1 MPTERLPIDDVL
13 PRLREAL
20 RNSLSVVLSA
30 PPGAGKTTRVP
41 LALLDQTWLG
51 EHTVIMLEP
60 RRLAAR
66 RAAEYMAA
74 TLGERAGAT
83 VGYRIRGE
91 SRTSPRTRIEVVTE
105 GILGRM
111 LHQDPAL
118 PRCGAVIFD
127 EFHERSIHA
136 DLALALTLDVQ
147 AHLRPDLRIVVMSAT
162 LDGVTV
168 AALLGGAP
176 VLESGGVVH
185 PVETLYQ
192 PFAIESPV
200 EQRVTETVR
209 RALRASEGDLLVF
222 LPGRRE
228 INRVE
233 AMLQDSSFAEPVALH
248 TLYGEAAYERQRAAL
263 EPDAQG
269 RRKVILATSIA
280 ETSLTIDG
288 VRIVVDAGLTRRPV
302 FDPRR
307 GMSGLITEPVSKAAA
322 DQRRGRAGRQAPGL
336 AYRLWTEREHATLKA
351 YPEPEILSADLAGLT
366 LDLAL
371 WGSPTGEGL
380 RFMDPP
386 PAPHLSQAR
395 GLLRQLGALDKEGHL
410 TAHGRAMAD
419 IPAHPRLAHMILR
432 GQAMGAGSLACEIAA
447 LLEERDVLSG
457 ERDRDVDLHSRIA
470 ALRRGGRIDRAA
482 LQRVRAQADRLKLA
496 LGIGDEPAGH
506 EEMAGLLLSLA
517 YPERIARRYDDGSGR
532 YRLANGTAATLPRP
546 SLLAREQYLAVGE
559 VDGASTEAKIF
570 LAAPVRAEELTDTF
584 ADIVEER
591 QEIHWSDRDEVVV
604 ARTVLLLG
612 AIVLRERP
620 LHEPGDAACQ
630 AMAEGIRQMGLD
642 ALPWNRETRAF
653 VERSEWLRAT
663 GYVPPSW
670 PVLSEEALLENLDSW
685 LSPFLGGVTRRE
697 HLTGLDLAMILRACF
712 SASQLRELDRLA
724 PSHLAVP
731 GGSRVRIEYGAASQP
746 VLAVKLQE
754 LFGETDTP
762 RIAGGKVPL
771 VLHLLSPAGRPLGV
785 TGDLRSFWL
794 NTYPSLRSQMRS
806 RYPKHVWPDDP
817 LTAKPTNRTAR
828 RKRI

>member
-1 MPTERLPIDDVL
+1 MR
-13 PRLREAL
+13 A
-20 RNSLSVVLSA
+20 VLSA

-41 LALLDQTWLG
+41 LAMLDETWLG
-51 EHTVIMLEP
+51 DRTVIMLEP

-74 TLGERAGAT
+74 TLGERAGET

-91 SRTSPRTRIEVVTE
+91 SRAGPRTRIEVVTE

-136 DLALALTLDVQ
+136 DLALALTLDAQ
-147 AHLRPDLRIVVMSAT
+147 AHLRPDLRILVMSAT
-162 LDGVTV
+162 LDGVAV
-168 AALLGGAP
+168 AELLGGAP
-176 VLESGGVVH
+176 VVESRGVIH
-185 PVETLYQ
+185 PVETHYQ
-192 PFAIESPV
+192 TFRV
-200 EQRVTETVR
+200 EGPLGQRIAETVR
-209 RALRASEGDLLVF
+209 RALHASEGDVLVF

-228 INRVE
+228 INRAE
-233 AMLQDSSFAEPVALH
+233 TILQDSAFSEPVALH
-248 TLYGEAAYERQRAAL
+248 ALYGEAAYEQQRAAL
-263 EPDAQG
+263 EPDARG

-288 VRIVVDAGLTRRPV
+288 VRTVVDSGLVRRPV

-307 GMSGLITEPVSKAAA
+307 GMSGLITEPISKATA
-322 DQRRGRAGRQAPGL
+322 DQRRGRAGRQAPG
-336 AYRLWTEREHATLKA
+336 AAFRLWTEREHAALKA
-351 YPEPEILSADLAGLT
+351 YPEPEILSADLAGLA
-366 LDLAL
+366 LELAL
-371 WGSPTGEGL
+371 WGSPAGEGL
-380 RFMDPP
+380 RFLDSPP
-386 PAPHLSQAR
+386 DAHLSQAR
-395 GLLRQLGALDKEGHL
+395 GLLGQLGALDKQGRL
-410 TAHGRAMAD
+410 TEHGRAMAE

-432 GQAMGAGSLACEIAA
+432 GHAMGAGALACEMAA
-447 LLEERDVLSG
+447 LLEDRDVFSG
-457 ERDRDVDLHSRIA
+457 KRDRDVDLSSRIE

-482 LQRVRAQADRLKLA
+482 LQRVRAQANRYGMA
-496 LGIGDEPAGH
+496 LDIGEEPAGH
-506 EEMAGLLLSLA
+506 EEMAGLLLALA

-532 YRLANGTAATLPRP
+532 YRLANGTAATLPRS

-570 LAAPVRAEELTDTF
+570 LAAPVRADELTATF
-584 ADIVEER
+584 AEIVEER
-591 QEIHWSDRDEVVV
+591 SEIHWSARDEAVV
-604 ARTVLLLG
+604 ARSVLALG
-612 AIVLRERP
+612 AVVLRERP
-620 LHEPGDAACQ
+620 LREPGDAASR
-630 AMAEGIRQMGLD
+630 AMADGIRQMGLD
-642 ALPWNRETRAF
+642 ALPWDRDARAL
-653 VERSEWLRAT
+653 VQRSEWLRVA
-663 GYVPPSW
+663 GHAPEPW
-670 PVLSEEALLENLDSW
+670 PVLSDEALLETLDSW
-685 LSPFLGGVTRRE
+685 LGPFLRGVTRRE
-697 HLTGLDLAMILRACF
+697 HLAGLDLATILRARF
-712 SASQLRELDRLA
+712 SQSQLRELDRLA

-762 RIAGGKVPL
+762 RIARGKVPL

-794 NTYPSLRSQMRS
+794 NTYPSLRAQMRS

-817 LTAKPTNRTAR
+817 LTAKPTNRTVR
-828 RKRI
+828 RRRG